1 MPRKDFDATVHS
13 VFHEAVNLRP
23 ITSNRLLTLVTAGC
37 ADLPQGVRMATP
49 EGFSF
54 ELYFKAGDWLTCRGA
69 VLADDQEQIEIDL
82 APAKRWKCSLPSL
95 AADDIT
101 PQVVAAWTLVW
112 QALNERQ
119 RSYNA
124 EIQAA
129 ELWHAGDSAQ
139 STIRN
144 RVGELIRELI
154 EAVRNLDASVGKI
167 VARLIGLG
175 SGLTPSGDDFLVGF
189 LTGLQCVAGS
199 NAMRLIYLRELWKLV
214 IRLSHQTNDI
224 SRTYL
229 YHAAHGQVSSRLA
242 GLATAITKCAGRE
255 QLVITTEEALH
266 EGHTSGM
273 DTVTGLLVGL
283 ATWGNGSFPV

>member
-1 MPRKDFDATVHS
+1 
-13 VFHEAVNLRP
+13 
-23 ITSNRLLTLVTAGC
+23 
-37 ADLPQGVRMATP
+37 
-49 EGFSF
+49 
-54 ELYFKAGDWLTCRGA
+54 
-69 VLADDQEQIEIDL
+69 
-82 APAKRWKCSLPSL
+82 
-95 AADDIT
+95 
-101 PQVVAAWTLVW
+101 
-112 QALNERQ
+112 
-119 RSYNA
+119 
-124 EIQAA
+124 
-129 ELWHAGDSAQ
+129 
-139 STIRN
+139 

-283 ATWGNGSFPV
+283 ATWGNGSFPVCRRDRPYLIPGTRSDGSRPPQLLRGWKSWLQIATGVPAP